1 MLPVLQ
7 PSRPKYPPQPGPS
20 YLHQQTRSQQQLSGS
35 FKPPQ
40 EIRQPTEIPGAR
52 QHRNQLEAMPPF
64 GPMPQAPMLQSRVTD
79 LMQHRYDSA
88 IRHPV
93 FFTEQLRKP
102 PFPLPEN
109 ASHGLNPVAHG
120 YITENRRPDAGTGGR
135 IKL

>member
-1 MLPVLQ
+1 LPQ
-7 PSRPKYPPQPGPS
+7 SPPQPGPS
-20 YLHQQTRSQQQLSGS
+20 YLQQTRSQQQLSGS

-40 EIRQPTEIPGAR
+40 EIRQSTEIPAAR
-52 QHRNQLEAMPPF
+52 QPRNQLEAMPPF
-64 GPMPQAPMLQSRVTD
+64 NPMPQAPMLQSRVTS

-88 IRHPV
+88 VRHPV

-109 ASHGLNPVAHG
+109 ASQGLNPVAHG
-120 YITENRRPDAGTGGR
+120 YITENRRPDAGTEGR